1 MSATYTTFISP
12 DKIEKSLSGY
22 HIKSMVKEVQNARND
37 IRTLNPIKGHGY
49 YPSDNIKP
57 WNMK

>member
-1 MSATYTTFISP
+1 MEKLL
-12 DKIEKSLSGY
+12 KIEKSLSGY
-22 HIKSMVKEVQNARND
+22 HIKDMVKEITNARNS
-37 IRTLNPIKGHGY
+37 IRKLEPRKVHGY